1 MILLHIYDVKK
12 IMTYL
17 LMQDVFDDF
26 CLEEMQIL
34 TGARLE
40 VNGHRNISW
49 YDADERE
56 KGLTEYIR
64 WKEIREIAFMYIK
77 GRKTPQSFVISFH
90 LTQEEASRLLKDPD
104 LLKMKAG
111 DNADFF
117 LQLRYI
123 KEELSVLTGI
133 SYKTFVLEKNLEFAW
148 DDAVKKLF
156 RNIKIAYGE

>member
-1 MILLHIYDVKK
+1 
-12 IMTYL
+12 
-17 LMQDVFDDF
+17 MQDVFDDF

-77 GRKTPQSFVISFH
+77 GRKTPQSFVILHDSH
-90 LTQEEASRLLKDPD
+90 VISPC
-104 LLKMKAG
+104 
-111 DNADFF
+111 
-117 LQLRYI
+117 
-123 KEELSVLTGI
+123 SVTVSVHDQPRDQCMICHMI
-133 SYKTFVLEKNLEFAW
+133 SV
-148 DDAVKKLF
+148 
-156 RNIKIAYGE
+156 